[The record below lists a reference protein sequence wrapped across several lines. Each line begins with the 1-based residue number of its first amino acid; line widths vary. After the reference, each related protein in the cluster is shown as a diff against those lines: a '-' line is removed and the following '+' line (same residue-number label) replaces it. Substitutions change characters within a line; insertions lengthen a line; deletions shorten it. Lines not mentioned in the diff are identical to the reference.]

1 MSVFNAV
8 DNIVRG
14 ALVQQQQQQQEQGD
28 GVVDFEAQAKQDREK
43 RRSER
48 LRRQMKQQ
56 IERNRRKLQEETE
69 EQNEKLR
76 EEGQL
81 KRSSSSRTK
90 RLERTASAQALEAAE
105 AERALAAQEAAQAR
119 QLDQKVMEARRA
131 DAAHSSVEGEEEY
144 AEAAARRELQDS
156 LRALCRELG
165 SSYDGLSALAVGDL
179 FSLLRGGDPRGSRI
193 GPEAIATHLSALRV
207 RALPRPVLPPLM
219 RLTSDGFRF
228 FSPV

>member
-1 MSVFNAV
+1 MSVFNTV
-8 DNIVRG
+8 DTIVRD
-14 ALVQQQQQQQEQGD
+14 ALGQQQHEQGD
-28 GVVDFEAQAKQDREK
+28 RVVDFEAQAKQDREK

-56 IERNRRKLQEETE
+56 IERNRRKLQEETD

-81 KRSSSSRTK
+81 KRSSSSRAK

-179 FSLLRGGDPRGSRI
+179 FSLLSADPRGSS
-193 GPEAIATHLSALRV
+193 PEAIATHLSAMRV
-207 RALPRPVLPPLM
+207 RALPALFCR
-219 RLTSDGFRF
+219 RSCA
-228 FSPV
+228 

>member
-28 GVVDFEAQAKQDREK
+28 GVVDFESQAKQDREK
-43 RRSER
+43 RRSEMK
-48 LRRQMKQQ
+48 RRQMKQQ

-179 FSLLRGGDPRGSRI
+179 FSLLSDPRGSS
-193 GPEAIATHLSALRV
+193 PEAIATHLSALRV